1 MAVLPT
7 VSFGN
12 ATGTNIMGLI
22 TGIAVANGTGVM
34 FTVNFTN
41 PPDPMMYGP
50 LGEYPLLAL
59 DLLQPANHMALQ
71 YTISINLRS
80 PPTETA
86 LELWRIS
93 TLQIVVSCTLAKFK
107 LLNLSGRGLVRKAW
121 KHYFHHVE
129 FCVSSDC
136 SMYKSKLY
144 TNMLQ
149 LFRFLPLHHTRLP
162 LFFRRQV
169 SDHS

>member
-1 MAVLPT
+1 LSFIGPGGNATIQSDNIAATYMAVLPT

-12 ATGTNIMGLI
+12 ATGANIMGSI
-22 TGIAVANGTGVM
+22 MGTAVANGTGVM

-41 PPDPMMYGP
+41 LPDPMMYGP
-50 LGEYPLLAL
+50 LGECPLLAL
-59 DLLQPANHMALQ
+59 DLLQHANRMALQ

-107 LLNLSGRGLVRKAW
+107 LIKLARQGTCPESMETLLPPHGMLRK
-121 KHYFHHVE
+121 FR
-129 FCVSSDC
+129 
-136 SMYKSKLY
+136 
-144 TNMLQ
+144 
-149 LFRFLPLHHTRLP
+149 LFI
-162 LFFRRQV
+162 V
-169 SDHS
+169 YI